1 MNNFVNNLIAG
12 EPLYVQVTC
21 TLLIGLC
28 TVIVSLATA
37 IIAYMQWQTNEKKTR
52 MDLFEE
58 RYNHLYIPLNAA
70 LDSMTRN
77 TYKENPDLFIKNSED
92 FFKELNK
99 YSFFMKEKDSKIL
112 IDTFTKYYKEVIRVG
127 ELPQEEAV
135 KSLEKYLNNLTCYR
149 KTMYDLLTKY
159 LRIEK

>member
-1 MNNFVNNLIAG
+1 MNNFINNLIAG
-12 EPLYVQVTC
+12 EPLYVQVFC

-28 TVIVSLATA
+28 TFCVSLITA

-58 RYNHLYIPLNAA
+58 RYNHLYIRLNVA

-99 YSFFMKEKDSKIL
+99 YSFFMKKSDAQKL
-112 IDTFTKYYKEVIRVG
+112 IDTYIKYYKEVMRVG

-135 KSLEKYLNNLTCYR
+135 KSLEKYLNNLTCYK
-149 KTMYDLLTKY
+149 KTMYELLTKY

>member
-135 KSLEKYLNNLTCYR
+135 KSLEKYLNNLTCYK
-149 KTMYDLLTKY
+149 KTMYELLTKY

>member
-1 MNNFVNNLIAG
+1 MANIINNLLTCNPI
-12 EPLYVQVTC
+12 YVQVFC

-28 TVIVSLATA
+28 TVIVSLGTA

-52 MDLFEE
+52 MDLFED

-77 TYKENPDLFIKNSED
+77 TYKKNPDLFIKKSEE
-92 FFKELNK
+92 FLTELNK
-99 YSFFMKEKDSKIL
+99 YSFFMKESDAQKL
-112 IDTFTKYYKEVIRVG
+112 IDTYIKYYKEVIRVG

-135 KSLEKYLNNLTCYR
+135 KSLEKYLNNLTCYK